1 MIFATTLKW
10 LVQKKT
16 LKSLKKKTKLY
27 IFAAN
32 GRGHYEKEIKFSVYE
47 DLIPYFTHI
56 ICISISNNG
65 ISKIILSSKSWLE
78 TDNYCPTVY
87 RLNMMKKF
95 ESFVKQNGREPIWKT
110 SPEEMEKWNKCPVGE
125 PYFCEF
131 NVYKKGDDSKKEHI
145 CPYMYAKKK
154 KDGEICKLRYWRNKR
169 I

>member
-1 MIFATTLKW
+1 MPSS
-10 LVQKKT
+10 
-16 LKSLKKKTKLY
+16 SL
-27 IFAAN
+27 
-32 GRGHYEKEIKFSVYE
+32 
-47 DLIPYFTHI
+47 PYFTHI

-65 ISKIILSSKSWLE
+65 ISKIILSSKSCLE

-154 KDGEICKLRYWRNKR
+154 KDGEICKLRYWKNKR